1 MIAESSQLDAHS
13 QSAAFPHV
21 CLVTVD
27 SQRVVDT
34 MLLLDIST
42 FDARSISIRQWNH
55 FHHPS
60 ALPAC
65 QTNLSLRQSK
75 AVSLRPSLLPPFYAR
90 SRSGHRLTLISSD
103 SGEGPL

>member
-1 MIAESSQLDAHS
+1 MIAESSQLDGLS

-55 FHHPS
+55 FHQSS

-65 QTNLSLRQSK
+65 QTNLSSRQSK
-75 AVSLRPSLLPPFYAR
+75 TVSLLSSSLQCTHDR
-90 SRSGHRLTLISSD
+90 KVDIG
-103 SGEGPL
+103 